1 MVQFETGKPF
11 PLPLPKNEGAS
22 FSVEP
27 FTLMLVYRYQKPT
40 QEEIDEFTT
49 GTSQMA
55 VPELRNTLSI
65 ETQFGRLGWSDV
77 PYSTQLS
84 ERRKELPEL
93 SEKNRGYALDT
104 FLVDISD
111 NTLKAHRLV
120 RLTPDFSRKFRNLLL
135 DDMAKEFDPASYEQA
150 VAEVYRDYSTRDLLK
165 MSLIRMKADQ

>member
-49 GTSQMA
+49 GTFQMA
-55 VPELRNTLSI
+55 VTELRKTLFI

-77 PYSTQLS
+77 PYSTQ
-84 ERRKELPEL
+84 L

>member
-1 MVQFETGKPF
+1 MS
-11 PLPLPKNEGAS
+11 LPRAP
-22 FSVEP
+22 
-27 FTLMLVYRYQKPT
+27 
-40 QEEIDEFTT
+40 
-49 GTSQMA
+49 
-55 VPELRNTLSI
+55 
-65 ETQFGRLGWSDV
+65 
-77 PYSTQLS
+77 
-84 ERRKELPEL
+84 
-93 SEKNRGYALDT
+93 T